1 MFTGSFHFRIRP
13 AIWVMAPLALAA
25 YGALNFAE
33 LYIRPVA
40 QVEESRYPLF
50 GKGMTL
56 DRTFVFLQK
65 RIEGVEVQYTAR
77 YKEPDVVLRIADRY
91 KQLRHSGCAV
101 TLVVAD
107 ATNDTPDHEVSFDLH
122 DIQGGI
128 RAVKMTYDGVD
139 FWKIP
144 LQTNG
149 ARPLI
154 LERSG
159 PSNYTYIALSDRTL
173 GRQVAVAFDHAVGL
187 CSKAARTGTPLENG
201 GEEVKPGGA
210 TAP

>member
-1 MFTGSFHFRIRP
+1 MLH
-13 AIWVMAPLALAA
+13 
-25 YGALNFAE
+25 
-33 LYIRPVA
+33 
-40 QVEESRYPLF
+40 
-50 GKGMTL
+50 
-56 DRTFVFLQK
+56 
-65 RIEGVEVQYTAR
+65 
-77 YKEPDVVLRIADRY
+77 IADRY

-122 DIQGGI
+122 DLQGGI

-144 LQTNG
+144 LQTRE

-159 PSNYTYIALSDRTL
+159 PSNYTFIAISDRTL

-187 CSKAARTGTPLENG
+187 CSKMTRTGTLPENG
-201 GEEVKPGGA
+201 GEDVKPGDA
-210 TAP
+210 RAP